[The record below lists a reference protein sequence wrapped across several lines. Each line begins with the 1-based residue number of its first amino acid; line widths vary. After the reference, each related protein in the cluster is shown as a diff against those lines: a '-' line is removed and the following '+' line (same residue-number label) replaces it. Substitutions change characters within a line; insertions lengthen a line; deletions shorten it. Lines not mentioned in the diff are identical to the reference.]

1 MSTLMP
7 FRDKRLPP
15 VPATA
20 SVYHHNPLLYVERQS
35 KHIQRNLQ
43 TLIDAQSEGLLSG
56 LAQQQPDDT
65 SDGSFTPTSSRAG
78 RSQSPSTIPAR
89 QPIPRKVGLK
99 AARQGI
105 FQSIY
110 DLLKLREEEREIL
123 SSQTDERDNALHE
136 IQGFTSRRSGLEES
150 ISSIHNDRDNQR
162 AKHLQ
167 EEART
172 LETDIHELETR
183 LFDMKARHRHIVGQ
197 ISQIENSVEAKLSS
211 YTESLSLLQK
221 DIQTYL
227 RDPPVQ
233 PLSQRND
240 GESTF
245 YNLNPKRRTL
255 EMAQEHWQSEQEN
268 LRGRQEE
275 VDAEIMALEEGGG
288 VWKQA
293 IADISGFEKRL
304 RTSMRQYIQLETQG
318 TSSAVENA
326 IKSKEKVAAGMAD
339 ELNQVTRALEAH
351 LELSESRDWKLLVC
365 CLSAELEALRAARE
379 LLLPAFGLSIPD
391 EQDDRPPSPSPAV
404 ESATEPATHSTD
416 AHEET
421 SEYENDDLEPPADLL
436 KDGDAHHTDTA
447 SRSEDDEPDPA
458 WLLPES

>member
-1 MSTLMP
+1 MSTLIP
-7 FRDKRLPP
+7 FRDKGMPP

-20 SVYHHNPLLYVERQS
+20 SMYHHNPLLYVERQS

-43 TLIDAQSEGLLSG
+43 TLIDAQSEGLLAG

-65 SDGSFTPTSSRAG
+65 SDGSFTPTSSR
-78 RSQSPSTIPAR
+78 PVPKKI
-89 QPIPRKVGLK
+89 GLE

-136 IQGFTSRRSGLEES
+136 IQGFTTRRSGLEES
-150 ISSIHNDRDNQR
+150 ISNIHNNRDNQR

-172 LETDIHELETR
+172 LETDIHELETK
-183 LFDMKARHRHIVGQ
+183 LYEMKARHRHLVGQ
-197 ISQIENSVEAKLSS
+197 ISHIENSVEAKLSS
-211 YTESLSLLQK
+211 YNESLSLLQK
-221 DIQTYL
+221 DVQTYL

-233 PLSQRND
+233 PLSQRNN
-240 GESTF
+240 GQSTF
-245 YNLNPKRRTL
+245 YTLNPKRRTL
-255 EMAQEHWQSEQEN
+255 EMAQEHWKLEQEN

-293 IADISGFEKRL
+293 IADISNFEKHL
-304 RTSMRQYIQLETQG
+304 RASMRQYIQLDTG
-318 TSSAVENA
+318 SHDDSATE
-326 IKSKEKVAAGMAD
+326 SKAEVATGVAKDLEKVT
-339 ELNQVTRALEAH
+339 QALEAH
-351 LELSESRDWKLLVC
+351 LELAESKDWKLLVC
-365 CLSAELEALRAARE
+365 CLSAELEALRSAHE
-379 LLLPAFGLSIPD
+379 LLLPAFGLSVSDEKGKQVLSASPD
-391 EQDDRPPSPSPAV
+391 AESVTKAV
-404 ESATEPATHSTD
+404 DTQEEN
-416 AHEET
+416 ET
-421 SEYENDDLEPPADLL
+421 SEYENDLEPPADLL
-436 KDGDAHHTDTA
+436 KDAETTHTDTA

-458 WLLPES
+458 WLLPGS

>member
-15 VPATA
+15 MPATA
-20 SVYHHNPLLYVERQS
+20 TASMYHHNPLLYVDRQS

-43 TLIDAQSEGLLSG
+43 TLIDAQSEGLLAG

-65 SDGSFTPTSSRAG
+65 SDGSFTPTSSRVG
-78 RSQSPSTIPAR
+78 RSRSPSTIPAR
-89 QPIPRKVGLK
+89 QPVPKKIGLK

-136 IQGFTSRRSGLEES
+136 IQGFTTRRSGLEES
-150 ISSIHNDRDNQR
+150 ISNIHNNRDNHR

-183 LFDMKARHRHIVGQ
+183 LYEMKARHRHIVGQ
-197 ISQIENSVEAKLSS
+197 ISHIENSVEAKLSS
-211 YTESLSLLQK
+211 YTESLSILQK
-221 DIQTYL
+221 DVQTYL
-227 RDPPVQ
+227 RDPPIQ
-233 PLSQRND
+233 PLSQRKN
-240 GESTF
+240 GQTTF
-245 YNLNPKRRTL
+245 YTLNPKRRTL
-255 EMAQEHWQSEQEN
+255 EMAQEHWKSEQEN
-268 LRGRQEE
+268 IRGRQDE
-275 VDAEIMALEEGGG
+275 VYAEIMALEEGGG

-293 IADISGFEKRL
+293 IADISSFEKHL
-304 RTSMRQYIQLETQG
+304 RASMRQYIQLDTGSHDGSTTE
-318 TSSAVENA
+318 
-326 IKSKEKVAAGMAD
+326 SKAEVAAGVVSD
-339 ELNQVTRALEAH
+339 LDKVTQALEAH
-351 LELSESRDWKLLVC
+351 LELSESKDWKLLVC
-365 CLSAELEALRAARE
+365 CLSAELEALRSAHK
-379 LLLPAFGLSIPD
+379 LLLPAFGLSVP
-391 EQDDRPPSPSPAV
+391 EERGKQALSPSPDA
-404 ESATEPATHSTD
+404 ESASKSVDTQ
-416 AHEET
+416 EET
-421 SEYENDDLEPPADLL
+421 SEYENDLEPPDDLL
-436 KDGDAHHTDTA
+436 KDADANHTDAA